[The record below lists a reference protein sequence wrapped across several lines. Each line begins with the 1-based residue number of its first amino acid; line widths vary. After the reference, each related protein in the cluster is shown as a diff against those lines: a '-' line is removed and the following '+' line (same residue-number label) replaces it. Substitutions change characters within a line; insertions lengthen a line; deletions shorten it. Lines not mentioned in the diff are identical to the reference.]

1 MSTKTIPSKP
11 ADVLAS
17 LTASQVTLVRAI
29 AASGNKPLDA
39 KGLVAIGAITST
51 ANVTSYIGSPS
62 RIPPSKA
69 TIMAGYNLV
78 HEYWDALKL
87 AGSVKSAHY
96 SLLGLG
102 LITYRKETISGSKR
116 KVFVFQLSTR
126 GKKVA
131 DLIAKRES

>member
-1 MSTKTIPSKP
+1 MSVQAIPSKP
-11 ADVLAS
+11 ADCLAA
-17 LTASQVTLVRAI
+17 LTASQVTLVRAM
-29 AASGNKPLDA
+29 AKSDKAPLDA
-39 KGLVAIGAITST
+39 KGLVAIGAISCP

-62 RIPPSKA
+62 KIPPSKQS
-69 TIMAGYNLV
+69 IMAGYNLV

-87 AGSVKSAHY
+87 AGSPKSAHY

-102 LITYRKETISGSKR
+102 LITYRKESVAGAKR

-131 DLIAKRES
+131 ELIAKRES